1 MTSIRVVFPL
11 IFALQIFVA
20 VGLTGAIAYV
30 SHMREAQDT
39 AKEILELIG
48 NMIDDQL
55 YRFLSQPIDLTQVY
69 ADSLRGRPD
78 LPLDD
83 LLEPR
88 LVKKLSNGVWTQ
100 AQMTRWANLS
110 IANSAGQNLRFD
122 RREYGKKV
130 VKVSDIRRGGVI
142 EWRLLENY
150 GKGGMPLEV
159 QEAAYDPRTEAYYR
173 DALAKGGLVVS
184 PIHFSPLLQGSAP
197 VVTVAEPVYDG
208 HGRPRAVVSSDIY
221 LAGIGRYLQN
231 LHLPNS
237 SIAFLFDAEGHLIAG
252 SRGSFPGPTAGR
264 LPLATA
270 SSDPIIRAT
279 AGYIA
284 ERYGFLAV
292 PDAESFRYVR
302 GEQHNYVHT
311 DHLLTDR
318 QFAGLG
324 LDWRLAVVIEESDLI
339 ENLITGIHSAA
350 WLSLGLL
357 VLAVAVGSWTAAG
370 MIRPILTLG
379 KVAAALEKDE
389 LDARHLDVR
398 QLERDTRWRNE
409 FGELAHVFLR
419 MVQEVRARHD
429 LLEAQL
435 EQLRV
440 NIDEADTQA
449 KIRQISDTEFFAD
462 LKAKATRIREE
473 RKRAAEPSA
482 QAFAEHDP

>member
-1 MTSIRVVFPL
+1 MISIRVVFPF

-39 AKEILELIG
+39 AEEILELIG
-48 NMIDDQL
+48 NTIDDQL
-55 YRFLSQPIDLTQVY
+55 YRFLSLPIDVTQFY
-69 ADSLRGRPD
+69 ADGLRSQPD
-78 LPLDD
+78 LPLGD

-88 LVKKLSNGVWTQ
+88 LVKRLSNCVWTQ
-100 AQMTRWANLS
+100 ARMTRWANLS
-110 IANSAGQNLRFD
+110 IANPAGQNLRFD

-130 VKVSDIRRGGVI
+130 VKVSDIRRGGAV

-150 GKGGMPLEV
+150 GKGGAPLEV
-159 QEAAYDPRTEAYYR
+159 QEVAYDPRTEAYYQ
-173 DALAKGGLVVS
+173 DALAKGGLVIS
-184 PIHFSPLLQGSAP
+184 PIHFSPVLQGSAP
-197 VVTVAEPVYDG
+197 VVTVAEPVYAAD
-208 HGRPRAVVSSDIY
+208 GRPRAVVSSDIY
-221 LAGIGRYLQN
+221 LAGISRYLQN

-237 SIAFLFDAEGHLIAG
+237 SIAFLFDAEGHLIAA
-252 SRGSFPGPTAGR
+252 SRGSASTPGR
-264 LPLATA
+264 LLLAAESTD
-270 SSDPIIRAT
+270 SVIRST
-279 AGYIA
+279 AGYIG
-284 ERYGFLAV
+284 ERFGFLEV
-292 PDAESFRYVR
+292 PDAESFKYVR
-302 GEQHNYVHT
+302 GDQHNYVYT

-324 LDWRLAVVIEESDLI
+324 LDWRLAVVIAESDLI

-357 VLAVAVGSWTAAG
+357 VLAIAVGLWTGAW

-389 LDARHLDVR
+389 LDARHLDIR
-398 QLERDTRWRNE
+398 QLERDARRRNE
-409 FGELAHVFLR
+409 FGELARIFLR

-440 NIDEADTQA
+440 NIDETGTQA
-449 KIRQISDTEFFAD
+449 KIKQITDSEFFAD
-462 LKAKATRIREE
+462 LKSKARRIRDE
-473 RKRAAEPSA
+473 RKRAAEPPVR
-482 QAFAEHDP
+482 AFVEHEP